1 MSRSFSLNDLL
12 DSNEAVGPPQATA
25 NQVTTSTTPT
35 PSSLGAQV
43 YQSPTTNGNGVN
55 SSSNCIYQNSLITNL
70 IKAKTV
76 NKSSPILNDS
86 PAANENNLTE
96 LSNFMLMASQ
106 TTCKKQQQQQQQQ
119 HQLLQFIQAKV
130 MNTGKQRS
138 ILYY

>member
-12 DSNEAVGPPQATA
+12 DSNEAVGPPSATA

-43 YQSPTTNGNGVN
+43 YQSPATNGNGVN

-76 NKSSPILNDS
+76 NKSSPILNNNDS
-86 PAANENNLTE
+86 AAANENNLTE

-130 MNTGKQRS
+130 MNTGKQ
-138 ILYY
+138 